1 MKASLIRWYLTALLL
16 FWGPTAVAF
25 LIEYEAETRGGAR
38 STVLENVLTVPMFLG
53 FLAGAGLWAFAVITT
68 ASRCKTSAGSAV
80 VVLLGVLFAAAN
92 LVGLLIA
99 HLWFVIDVMCWDS
112 L

>member
-1 MKASLIRWYLTALLL
+1 VVQDIC
-16 FWGPTAVAF
+16 GV
-25 LIEYEAETRGGAR
+25 
-38 STVLENVLTVPMFLG
+38 
-53 FLAGAGLWAFAVITT
+53 
-68 ASRCKTSAGSAV
+68 AV

>member
-53 FLAGAGLWAFAVITT
+53 FLAGAGLWAFAVITN
-68 ASRCKTSAGSAV
+68 ASWCKTSAVWQLLCCSECFSPRRIWSAY
-80 VVLLGVLFAAAN
+80 
-92 LVGLLIA
+92 
-99 HLWFVIDVMCWDS
+99 
-112 L
+112 

>member
-1 MKASLIRWYLTALLL
+1 VGVCRDNQCLVVQDIC
-16 FWGPTAVAF
+16 GV
-25 LIEYEAETRGGAR
+25 
-38 STVLENVLTVPMFLG
+38 
-53 FLAGAGLWAFAVITT
+53 
-68 ASRCKTSAGSAV
+68 AV